1 MATTIREEKGVSIL
15 EPNGRIMGASV
26 SELREAITSQIDAS
40 ENPRILINFARVSMM
55 DSSGLGTLMGAHVA
69 ATRKKGRIG
78 VIHVGKNIKNLIVR
92 SRLVS
97 IFEHFENEEEAISGL
112 SNGS

>member
-1 MATTIREEKGVSIL
+1 MATTIRQRDGVAIL
-15 EPNGRIMGASV
+15 EPSGKIMGTAV
-26 SELREAITSQIDAS
+26 SDLREVITAQIDAS
-40 ENPRILINFARVSMM
+40 DAPRMLIDFSKVTMM

-69 ATRKKGRIG
+69 ATRQGGRIG

-97 IFEHFENEEEAISGL
+97 VFEHYDTEDAAVSEL
-112 SNGS
+112 SSES

>member
-1 MATTIREEKGVSIL
+1 MATTIRQKHGVAIL
-15 EPNGRIMGASV
+15 EPSGKIMGSSV

-40 ENPRILINFARVSMM
+40 EAPRILINFDRVNMM

-78 VIHVGKNIKNLIVR
+78 VINVGTNIKNLIVR

-97 IFEHFENEEEAISGL
+97 IFEHFDTEDAAVSAL
-112 SNGS
+112 SSES

>member
-1 MATTIREEKGVSIL
+1 MATTIRQQDGVSIL
-15 EPNGRIMGASV
+15 EPNGKIMGASV
-26 SELREAITSQIDAS
+26 SELRDVITSQIDAS
-40 ENPRILINFARVSMM
+40 DEPRILINFERVTMM

-69 ATRKKGRIG
+69 ATRKNGRIG

-97 IFEHFENEEEAISGL
+97 IFEHFDDEDAAVSGL
-112 SNGS
+112 SSGG

>member
-1 MATTIREEKGVSIL
+1 MATTIRQKDGVAIL
-15 EPNGRIMGASV
+15 EPSGKIMGSSV
-26 SELREAITSQIDAS
+26 SELRDAITSQIDGS
-40 ENPRILINFARVSMM
+40 EAPRILINFERVTMM

-97 IFEHFENEEEAISGL
+97 IFEHFDSEDTAVAGL
-112 SNGS
+112 SSES